1 MSKQQDI
8 LLPDIGDFDTVD
20 VIEIAVN
27 EGDKV
32 AKEDTLLTLESDKA
46 TMDIPSPSAGIIQSI
61 KVSVGDKVA
70 EGTLIAV
77 IESADEQAQDKNETT
92 TTVETVEQPPNAAN
106 EPPAPT
112 QESPRPA
119 PQVLE
124 TSEVVGASQ
133 SARAHASPSIRRFAR
148 ELGVDLGLVYGT
160 GPKGR
165 ILKEDVK
172 AFTKSILTSNKL
184 TPAGGFAMPE
194 TPPVDFS
201 KFGDIETI
209 PLSRIKRLGGQSL
222 HRSWITVPH
231 VTQFDEADITEL
243 EEFRKSKIDSAE
255 KQGVK
260 LTLLAFLVKAV
271 VDALQQYPEFNSSL
285 STDGE
290 HIILKQY
297 FHIGVAVNT
306 DDGLVVPVVRDA
318 DKKGLF
324 DIASEIAELGD
335 KARAGNISP
344 RDIQGGCFTISSLGG
359 IGGQHFTPI
368 INIPE
373 VAILGVS
380 RAAMKP
386 VYANGEF
393 VPRLMMPF
401 ALSYDHRVIDGV
413 AGAQFTRFLSTV
425 LNDIRHILL

>member
-184 TPAGGFAMPE
+184 TPTGGFAMPE

>member
-61 KVSVGDKVA
+61 EVSVGDKVA

-106 EPPAPT
+106 ETPAQT

-368 INIPE
+368 INMPE